1 MIILHL
7 YVCVSNVELIR
18 TKMIHE
24 ERESGQERQKEQS
37 RKIYEDIEKKKER
50 KKERTGFFLNPYPDL
65 QNTTNVKIKV
75 QTLLKNDK
83 VFNLTLIK
91 INQSIVQPWF
101 RC

>member
-50 KKERTGFFLNPYPDL
+50 KKERKSELDFF
-65 QNTTNVKIKV
+65 
-75 QTLLKNDK
+75 
-83 VFNLTLIK
+83 
-91 INQSIVQPWF
+91 SIRIRTFKTPPMSKSKF
-101 RC
+101 KLC